1 MDSGSSTSLTFRMI
15 EVGTKM
21 HINRF
26 SQIYTKRVTIHVP
39 YKPSSI
45 FCGLE
50 YTSFSFFPILT
61 KTQKLGR
68 IDRG

>member
-26 SQIYTKRVTIHVP
+26 SQIYTKLVTIHVP
-39 YKPSSI
+39 I
-45 FCGLE
+45 
-50 YTSFSFFPILT
+50 
-61 KTQKLGR
+61 
-68 IDRG
+68 